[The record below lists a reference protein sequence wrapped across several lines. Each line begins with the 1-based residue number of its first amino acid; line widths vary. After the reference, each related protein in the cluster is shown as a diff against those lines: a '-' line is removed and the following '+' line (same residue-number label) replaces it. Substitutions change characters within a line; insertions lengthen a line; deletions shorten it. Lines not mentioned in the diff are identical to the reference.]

1 MAKAAGGDRDHSE
14 GERVWQEY
22 APSWAD
28 RFTAWVDRLPGP
40 NWPYYSAMG
49 LLVFSLQ
56 TAVVWAVGAY
66 PVGTLLPPHA
76 FIAGI
81 WPFFLALMRYLDDRA
96 SGALTRPCGLLSRWA
111 MGTRD
116 AWSTN

>member
-40 NWPYYSAMG
+40 NWPYYAGMG
-49 LLVFSLQ
+49 LFLFLLQ
-56 TAVVWAVGAY
+56 TAVVWAVGIY

-76 FIAGI
+76 FIAGM

-96 SGALTRPCGLLSRWA
+96 AGALTTLRPALTVGD
-111 MGTRD
+111 GD
-116 AWSTN
+116 